1 MLKPGVR
8 FRPADLL
15 TALFAGTLLFAGL
28 LRWEAVGSPASVGL
42 VAVAFSV
49 PFGAAAVRARVPWR
63 SPWRIAADFAPLLA
77 LLLVFDNLGPFIRAL
92 SPVDRDAALVAFDRM
107 LFGSDP
113 TRVLEAFS
121 SPLLSDVL
129 TVCYALYYLHPLVL
143 ATLLCADDLRLDRY
157 RFPAEELPRFAFT
170 ILLTFYAS
178 YAGYFAF
185 PATGPRYNVR
195 HDAPLPRGAVS
206 AAIDGTLDRLEKN
219 KRDCFPSGHTMVTVA
234 VLVEAR
240 RRSRATMLAFLPFA
254 LGLLAATVYGRYHYV
269 ADVLAGLALTALLVP
284 LGRRLYDAL
293 APRLAP
299 VERISLPG
307 D

>member
-1 MLKPGVR
+1 VLQPGVR

-15 TALFAGTLLFAGL
+15 TAFFAGTLFVAGI
-28 LRWEAVGSPASVGL
+28 LRWDAVGSPASVGL
-42 VAVAFSV
+42 VGVAFTI
-49 PFGAAAVRARVPWR
+49 PFAAAAVRARVPWR
-63 SPWRIAADFAPLLA
+63 SPWRVAADFSLLPS
-77 LLLVFDNLGPFIRAL
+77 LLVVFDNLGPFIRAL
-92 SPVDRDAALVAFDRM
+92 GPADCDAALAAFDRM
-107 LFGSDP
+107 IFGTDP
-113 TRVLEAFS
+113 TRALEAVS

-143 ATLLCADDLRLDRY
+143 ATLLCADDLRLRRD

-170 ILLTFYAS
+170 ILLVFYVS
-178 YAGYFAF
+178 YAGFFAV

-234 VLVEAR
+234 VLVEAG
-240 RRSRATMLAFLPFA
+240 RRSRRTMLVFLPFA

-269 ADVLAGLALTALLVP
+269 ADVLAGLALTALFVP

-299 VERISLPG
+299 REHLNSPG
-307 D
+307 G